1 MLNKSIKF
9 LIENKFVAVLLLV
22 LFVGWGTVNAPFNW
36 DTGFLPS
43 NPVAVDAIPDIGEN
57 QQIIFTEWD
66 GRSPQDI
73 EDQITYPLTTS
84 LLGIPG
90 VKTIR
95 SSSMFGF
102 SSIYVIFEED
112 IEFYWSRSRILEKL
126 NSLPS
131 GLLPENVNPA
141 LGPDATGLGQIY
153 WYTLEG
159 RDENGNV
166 TGGWDLHEL
175 RSIQDYYVKYALSS
189 ASGVSEIA
197 SIGGYVQEYQVDVNP
212 ELMRQYNIGL
222 AQIVKAVKES
232 NKDIGAQTL
241 EINQVE
247 YLVRGLGYVKS
258 IADIENAVVTS
269 EDFTSIKIKDIA
281 KVSLGPAARRGILD
295 KEGAEVVGG
304 VVVARYGANP
314 MEVINNVKE
323 KINKLSPGLPSKILA
338 DGSKSQVTIIPFY
351 DRTELI
357 QETLGTLNE
366 ALTLEILITILVII
380 VMVFNLRASI
390 LISGLLPVAILM
402 VFVAMKIFNIDA
414 NIVALSGIAIAIG
427 TMVDVGVILS
437 ENVIRHLDDD
447 EKQKLEIGNSE
458 LKSSS
463 LPASNIQQTATKSI
477 DQIVYNATAEVSG
490 AIVTAVMT
498 TVISFIPV
506 FTLIGA
512 EGKLFRPLAFTK
524 TFALIAALVI
534 ALFLIPPFAVFLFR
548 KRSIQKTTKY
558 IISGL
563 LIISGV
569 ATIFYGNWLGLV
581 LIGFGITAAL
591 KQGSFHFS
599 LSAFRFTLTKNV
611 INIIISVIA
620 IVFLLATH
628 WRPLGLDK
636 SIFLNL
642 VFVSIICFGLLGVF
656 TIFQKYYTRILQWA
670 LQNKLLFFTIPASI
684 VIFGFYIMKNTGKEF
699 MPSLN
704 EGSFLLMP
712 TSMPHAGIEE
722 NKRVLQQLDMA
733 VASIPEIK
741 TVVGKSGRTASALDP
756 APLSMYENMIQY
768 KPEYMLN
775 NRGKRQRYRV
785 NDAGFFELKNGNV
798 VANPNNS
805 KDNSI
810 LNSEIDNQQLIE
822 DNDGEFYRNWRP
834 EINNPDDIWNEIIK
848 VSKLPGVTSAP
859 KLQPIETRLVML
871 QTGMRAPMG
880 IKVKGQDLKQIEAF
894 GVQLESILKQADG
907 IKKEAVFADRI
918 VGKPYLLIDID
929 REKIA
934 RYGISVEDVQNVLK
948 VAVGGMQITQTVEG
962 RERYGIRVRY
972 PRELRANPNDLKQ
985 IYIPVAKGSPIPLS
999 ELASIRY
1006 EQGPQVIKSEDTFL
1020 VGYVLFDKLDGF
1032 AEVNVV
1038 ENAQALIQKRIDA
1051 GELIVPKGINYQFTG
1066 TYENQLR
1073 AEKTLVIVVP
1083 LALFIIFLI
1092 LYFQFRSVT
1101 TSLMIFTG
1109 ITVAFAG
1116 GFIMIWLYGQD
1127 WFLNF
1132 NFFGE
1137 NLRALFNMKTIN
1149 LSVAVWVG
1157 FIALFGIAT
1166 DDGVIMATYLKQ
1178 VFDDKK
1184 PSDKKAIRLA
1194 ALEAAS
1200 KRIRPCLMTTVTT
1213 ILALLPVLTSTGR
1226 GSDIMIPMAIPIFGG
1241 MIIDITSYF
1250 IVPVLYSWREEMSLK
1265 SRQKDIDN
1273 KLKIEA

>member
-9 LIENKFVAVLLLV
+9 LIENKLVAVLILV
-22 LFVGWGTVNAPFNW
+22 FFVGWGITNAPFNW
-36 DTGFLPS
+36 NTGFLPS

-57 QQIIFTEWD
+57 QQIIFTKWD

-102 SSIYVIFEED
+102 SSIYIIFEED

-131 GLLPENVNPA
+131 GLLPEDVNPT
-141 LGPDATGLGQIY
+141 LGPDATGLGQIF

-166 TGGWDLHEL
+166 TGGWDLQEL

-189 ASGVSEIA
+189 ASGVSEVA

-222 AQIVKAVKES
+222 DQVVKAVKES

-241 EINQVE
+241 EINQAE

-258 IADIENAVVTS
+258 ITDIENAVVTS
-269 EDFTSIKIKDIA
+269 EDFTAIKIKDIG
-281 KVSLGPAARRGILD
+281 KVSLGPATRRGILD
-295 KEGAEVVGG
+295 KEGAEVVGA

-323 KINKLSPGLPSKILA
+323 KISELSPGLPSKVLS
-338 DGSKSQVTIIPFY
+338 DGRTSQVTIVPFY

-357 QETLGTLNE
+357 EETLSTLNE

-380 VMVFNLRASI
+380 LMVFNLRASL
-390 LISGLLPVAILM
+390 LISGLLPVAVLM
-402 VFVAMKIFNIDA
+402 VFVAMKLFGVDA

-437 ENVIRHLDDD
+437 ENIIRHLDEEVES
-447 EKQKLEIGNSE
+447 EKLSLSEKLKVKSE
-458 LKSSS
+458 KLVESEK
-463 LPASNIQQTATKSI
+463 LSI
-477 DQIVYNATAEVSG
+477 NQIVYNATAEVSG

-498 TVISFIPV
+498 TIISFIPV
-506 FTLIGA
+506 FTMIGA

-524 TFALIAALVI
+524 TFALTASLIV
-534 ALFLIPPFAVFLFR
+534 ALFLIPPFAAYLFR
-548 KRSIQKTTKY
+548 KNNIKKSFRYLIN
-558 IISGL
+558 IL
-563 LIISGV
+563 LI
-569 ATIFYGNWLGLV
+569 
-581 LIGFGITAAL
+581 LIGITAIIYGFWLGFIVIAFGIVSIVSMYL
-591 KQGSFHFS
+591 EKSEVHFSLFTFHFS
-599 LSAFRFTLTKNV
+599 LSRNL
-611 INIIISVIA
+611 INIIISALA
-620 IVFLLATH
+620 IIFLLAEY
-628 WRPLGLDK
+628 WRPLGVDK

-642 VFVSIICFGLLGVF
+642 IFVSIICFGLLGTF
-656 TIFQKYYTRILQWA
+656 SIFKIYYTKILKWA
-670 LQNKLLFFTIPASI
+670 LANRLLFLTIP
-684 VIFGFYIMKNTGKEF
+684 VTLLVCGFLIFKNTGKEF

-712 TSMPHAGIEE
+712 TSMPHSGVEE

-733 VASIPEIK
+733 VASIPEIE
-741 TVVGKSGRTASALDP
+741 TVVGKAGRTESALDP

-775 NRGKRQRYRV
+775 EHGKRQRYKV
-785 NDAGFFELKNGNV
+785 NEDGAYVLKNGTSLRAKQREAWQSVN
-798 VANPNNS
+798 A
-805 KDNSI
+805 K
-810 LNSEIDNQQLIE
+810 QQLIE

-834 EINNPDDIWNEIIK
+834 EIQSPNDIWNEIVK
-848 VSKLPGVTSAP
+848 VTKLPGVTSAP

-894 GVQLESILKQADG
+894 GVQLETILKEAEGVKQ
-907 IKKEAVFADRI
+907 EAVFADRI

-934 RYGISVEDVQNVLK
+934 RYGISIEDVQNVLK
-948 VAVGGMQITQTVEG
+948 VAVGGMVLTKTVEG

-972 PRELRANPNDLKQ
+972 PRELRANPADLKQ
-985 IYIPVAKGSPIPLS
+985 IYIPVSKGNPVPLS
-999 ELASIRY
+999 ELATIKY

-1032 AEVNVV
+1032 AEVTVV
-1038 ENAQALIQKRIDA
+1038 ENAQALIQQKIKS
-1051 GELIVPKGINYQFTG
+1051 GELIVPKGINYKFTG

-1073 AEKTLVIVVP
+1073 AEKTLSIIVP
-1083 LALFIIFLI
+1083 LALFFIFLI
-1092 LYFQFRSVT
+1092 LYFQFRSVAT
-1101 TSLMIFTG
+1101 TLMVFSG

-1116 GFIMIWLYGQD
+1116 GFVMIWLYGQD

-1137 NLRALFNMKTIN
+1137 NMRDLFNIKTVN

-1166 DDGVIMATYLKQ
+1166 DDGVVMATYLTQ
-1178 VFDDKK
+1178 TFDKND
-1184 PSDKKAIRLA
+1184 PTDIAEIRKST
-1194 ALEAAS
+1194 LEAAS

-1213 ILALLPVLTSTGR
+1213 ILALLPVLTSTGK
-1226 GSDIMIPMAIPIFGG
+1226 GSDIMIPMSIPIFGG

-1250 IVPVLYSWREEMSLK
+1250 IVPVLYSWRKEFK
-1265 SRQKDIDN
+1265 VRRV
-1273 KLKIEA
+1273 KLKVKN

>member
-9 LIENKFVAVLLLV
+9 LIENKLVAVLLLV

-57 QQIIFTEWD
+57 QQIVFTKWD

-102 SSIYVIFEED
+102 SSIYIIFEED

-131 GLLPENVNPA
+131 GLLPEGVNPA
-141 LGPDATGLGQIY
+141 LGPDATGLGQIF

-166 TGGWDLHEL
+166 TGGWDLQEL

-189 ASGVSEIA
+189 ASGVSEVA

-222 AQIVKAVKES
+222 HHIVKAVKES
-232 NKDIGAQTL
+232 NKDIGAQTI
-241 EINQVE
+241 EINNAE

-258 IADIENAVVTS
+258 ISDIENAVVTS
-269 EDFTSIKIKDIA
+269 ENYTAIRIKDIG
-281 KVSLGPAARRGILD
+281 KVSLGPATRRGLLD
-295 KEGAEVVGG
+295 KEGAEVVGA

-323 KINKLSPGLPSKILA
+323 KINKLSAGLPSKVLS
-338 DGSKSQVTIIPFY
+338 DGRTSQVTIVPFY

-380 VMVFNLRASI
+380 IMVFNLRASV
-390 LISGLLPVAILM
+390 LISGLLPVAVLM
-402 VFVAMKIFNIDA
+402 VFIAMKLFGVDA

-437 ENVIRHLDDD
+437 ENIIRHLD
-447 EKQKLEIGNSE
+447 ESR
-458 LKSSS
+458 SSGS
-463 LPASNIQQTATKSI
+463 LIPINTV
-477 DQIVYNATAEVSG
+477 VYNATAEVSG

-498 TVISFIPV
+498 TIISFIPV
-506 FTLIGA
+506 FTMIGA

-524 TFALIAALVI
+524 TFALTASIIV
-534 ALFLIPPFAVFLFR
+534 ALFLIPPFAAFLFR
-548 KRSIQKTTKY
+548 KKSIKTHFKY
-558 IISGL
+558 VLNGALIAVGL
-563 LIISGV
+563 AAV
-569 ATIFYGNWLGLV
+569 VYGYWLGFIV
-581 LIGFGITAAL
+581 MAFGITALL
-591 KQGSFHFS
+591 KLQNKITGKQAN
-599 LSAFRFTLTKNV
+599 L
-611 INIIISVIA
+611 INIIISATA
-620 IVFLLATH
+620 IVFLLAQY
-628 WRPLGLDK
+628 WRPLGVDK
-636 SIFLNL
+636 SIFWNL
-642 VFVSIICFGLLGVF
+642 IFVSLICFGLLGVF
-656 TIFQKYYTRILQWA
+656 SLFIKYYTRILRWC
-670 LQNKLLFFTIPASI
+670 LDHKLLFLSVPTAI
-684 VIFGFYIMKNTGKEF
+684 VIAGFFIMKHTGKEF

-712 TSMPHAGIEE
+712 TSMPHAGVEE

-741 TVVGKSGRTASALDP
+741 TVVGKAGRTESALDP
-756 APLSMYENMIQY
+756 APLSMYENIIQY

-775 NRGKRQRYRV
+775 ADGERQRYKV
-785 NDAGFFELKNGNV
+785 NEEGLFELKDGRFI
-798 VANPNNS
+798 ANPNMTES
-805 KDNSI
+805 ATLSTIKSG
-810 LNSEIDNQQLIE
+810 QLIE

-834 EINNPDDIWNEIIK
+834 EMQSPDDIWNAI
-848 VSKLPGVTSAP
+848 VNVTKLPGVTSAP

-894 GVQLESILKQADG
+894 GVELENIIKQAEG
-907 IKKEAVFADRI
+907 VKKEAVFADRI

-934 RYGISVEDVQNVLK
+934 RYGISVQEVQNVLK
-948 VAVGGMQITQTVEG
+948 VAVGGMVLTQTVEG
-962 RERYGIRVRY
+962 RERYGVRVRY
-972 PRELRANPNDLKQ
+972 PRELRANPTDLQQ
-985 IYIPVAKGSPIPLS
+985 IYVPASSGSPVPLS

-1006 EQGPQVIKSEDTFL
+1006 QQGPQVIKSEDTFL

-1032 AEVNVV
+1032 AEVSVV
-1038 ENAQALIQKRIDA
+1038 ENAQALIQEKIDS
-1051 GELIVPKGINYQFTG
+1051 GELIVPKGINYAFTG

-1073 AEKTLVIVVP
+1073 AEKTLSVVVP
-1083 LALFIIFLI
+1083 LALVIIFLI
-1092 LYFQFRSVT
+1092 LYFQFRSVA
-1101 TSLMIFTG
+1101 TSLMVFTG
-1109 ITVAFAG
+1109 IAVAFAG
-1116 GFIMIWLYGQD
+1116 GFIMIWLYGQG

-1132 NFFGE
+1132 NLFGE
-1137 NLRALFNMKTIN
+1137 NVRDLFQMHPIN

-1166 DDGVIMATYLKQ
+1166 DDGVVMATYLTQTFKRNTPENS
-1178 VFDDKK
+1178 KE
-1184 PSDKKAIRLA
+1184 IRA
-1194 ALEAAS
+1194 SIIEAGE
-1200 KRIRPCLMTTVTT
+1200 KRIRPCLMTTATT

-1226 GSDIMIPMAIPIFGG
+1226 GSDIMIPMAIPSFGG
-1241 MIIDITSYF
+1241 MLIALITLF
-1250 IVPVLYSWREEMSLK
+1250 VVPVLYSWKAEIQLK
-1265 SRQKDIDN
+1265 R
-1273 KLKIEA
+1273 ATT